1 MRTVAERSSLAS
13 FAAILVTLPL
23 FASSPGWKHDT
34 GGVDPGPQPAPFSPG
49 QKLGAVP
56 CFGGLAAGYPCSNVD
71 LLSFTPRAEM
81 GSDPVEKVAG
91 LWGWHDRQTGME
103 LALVAMERGTSFVD
117 VTQASAPRVLGY
129 LPSTGGF
136 FPNREVNV
144 YADHAFIVADGP
156 DQHGLQVFDLR
167 QLRGYDGPPQQ
178 LSETARYTGFE
189 NCHNF
194 NVNPESGFGYA
205 VGTNTCGAGL
215 HMVDLRDPGN
225 PRFAGCYEDPDHG
238 YIHDVQCVTYKG
250 PDRRFNR
257 HEICFASNETALLI
271 VDVTDKAKPVRLARK
286 SYEGV
291 GYTHQAWLTEDHKFL
306 LMDDELD
313 EVFLESNTRTYLW
326 NLAKL
331 TDPKHFST
339 YVGPTVATDHNQ
351 FVKGGLLY
359 QANYR
364 AGLRIL
370 DLSNVAR
377 GRLTETGYFDIVP
390 DSDNPGFD
398 GAWAVFP
405 WLPSGSLIVSG
416 MSQGLYVLRS
426 AGPGALPA
434 TCRPS
439 ADRLC
444 LGGNRYQVEGVWQE
458 ANGASGRATARKG
471 TGATGYFSFSRPDEL
486 EIAFRVAN
494 GGGVA
499 FASLTGRAFSLQ
511 VADLKS
517 RKVTVLRNGE
527 SYCAG
532 AGRLAKAGERAAT
545 GDLESILASPLAGGN
560 DAAPALARPYRLDA
574 GKLPP
579 VPYKHEGSCRPSAD
593 TVCLH
598 EKALRVTL
606 SYVDPANGARKPGRA
621 LALTDGTGGF
631 AFRSPQEPE
640 VLVKAFE
647 RDGHLQV
654 VWGGF
659 TTAAFRLEVENTLN
673 GTVKSYDRAA
683 GSACGGIDAEA
694 FETEGE

>member
-1 MRTVAERSSLAS
+1 MRTVAARSSLS
-13 FAAILVTLPL
+13 SSAAILILAFALPL
-23 FASSPGWKHDT
+23 SASGRSSKHDT
-34 GGVDPGPQPAPFSPG
+34 GNIDPGPQPAPFSPD
-49 QKLGAVP
+49 QKIGAVP
-56 CFGGLAAGYPCSNVD
+56 CFGGQAAGYPCAGVD

-81 GSDPVEKVAG
+81 GSNSAEKVAD

-117 VTQASAPRVLGY
+117 VTQPSSPRVLGY

-144 YADHAFIVADGP
+144 YADHAYIVADGP

-178 LSETARYTGFE
+178 LTETARYTEFE

-194 NVNPESGFGYA
+194 NINPDSGFGYA

-215 HMVDLRDPGN
+215 HMVDLRDPQS
-225 PRFAGCYEDPDHG
+225 PKFAGCYQDPEHG
-238 YIHDVQCVTYKG
+238 YIHDVQCVIYKG

-291 GYTHQAWLTEDHKFL
+291 GYTHQAWLTEDQKFL
-306 LMDDELD
+306 LLDDELD
-313 EVFLESNTRTYLW
+313 EIFGESNTRTYLW

-331 TDPKHFST
+331 TDPRHFST
-339 YVGPTVATDHNQ
+339 YVGPTIATDHNQ
-351 FVKGGLLY
+351 FVKGKLLY

-370 DLSNVAR
+370 DLAKVAK
-377 GRLTETGYFDIVP
+377 GELSETGYFDIVP

-398 GAWAVFP
+398 GAWGVYP
-405 WLPSGSLIVSG
+405 WLPSGNLIVSG
-416 MSQGLYVLRS
+416 ISQGLYVLRS

-444 LGGNRYQVEGVWQE
+444 LGGNRYQVEGSWQE
-458 ANGASGRATARKG
+458 SNGGSGRATARKG
-471 TGATGYFSFSRPDEL
+471 TGGTGYFSFSRPEEL
-486 EIAFRVAN
+486 EVAFRVSN

-499 FASLTGRAFSLQ
+499 FASLTDRPFFLQ
-511 VADLKS
+511 VADLKT
-517 RKVTVLRNGE
+517 RRITVLRNGE
-527 SYCAG
+527 SFCAG
-532 AGRLAKAGERAAT
+532 AGRLAKGAPVDA
-545 GDLESILASPLAGGN
+545 ESILAAPATGLG
-560 DAAPALARPYRLDA
+560 DAAPALPRPYRLDL
-574 GKLPP
+574 GL
-579 VPYKHEGSCRPSAD
+579 VPASERKHEGSCRPSAD

-598 EKALRVTL
+598 EKALQVKL
-606 SYVDPANGARKPGRA
+606 SYLDPANGTRKTARA
-621 LALTDGTGGF
+621 VALTDGTGGF

-647 RDGHLQV
+647 RDGHLQL

-659 TTAAFRLEVENTLN
+659 TSAAYRLEVENTLD
-673 GTVKSYDRAA
+673 GTTKSYDKEA
-683 GSACGGIDAEA
+683 GDACGGRDAEA
-694 FETEGE
+694 FAVGGE